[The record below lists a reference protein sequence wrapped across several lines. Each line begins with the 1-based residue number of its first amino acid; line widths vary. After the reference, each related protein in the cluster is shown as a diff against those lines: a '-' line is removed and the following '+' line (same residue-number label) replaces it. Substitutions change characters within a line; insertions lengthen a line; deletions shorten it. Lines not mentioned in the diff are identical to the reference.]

1 MSRIKHWMM
10 SMDQAIDEALF
21 FDLKGDDILKY
32 VHIECYPVD
41 DEYVKQRIKDICG
54 E

>member
-1 MSRIKHWMM
+1 MSKIKHWMM

-21 FDLKGDDILKY
+21 FDLKGD
-32 VHIECYPVD
+32 
-41 DEYVKQRIKDICG
+41 VKGHVCAGGAGVPKDYGCL